1 MTEYAVLDIVVKRLH
16 AVDALGAALYS
27 AVLSLL
33 FRLHQA
39 TFVEGQTIATLSAM
53 TMSFA
58 INNFHRVRQLL
69 GSRWPHG

>member
-1 MTEYAVLDIVVKRLH
+1 MLDIVVKRLH

-33 FRLHQA
+33 FRLHQT

-69 GSRWPHG
+69 GSRWSHG